1 MRTFACARCDQLV
14 FFENTG
20 CLHCGAGLGFRWADR
35 ELVTLL
41 DEFQGPPRCA
51 NAEVAGCNAFVEQD
65 GELCFSCG
73 LTLTRPADSDADG
86 LEEFKAAE
94 AAKRRLL
101 FELGELGLP
110 IPSRQED
117 PEGGLA
123 FDLLSSH
130 QGPVTTGHADG
141 LITLD
146 LAESDPAHREQ
157 MRVQM
162 GEPYRTLLG
171 HFRHEVGHFYF
182 PILAP
187 EGSPEVERARGLF
200 GDDREDYSAAMDRH
214 YAEGAPADW
223 PERHVSAYATMHPYE
238 DWAETFAHYL
248 HIRDTA
254 QTAVSYGVRVAGPSP
269 PRRVAADAAPLDFVP
284 VERRRSIRELLDDW
298 IPLTYALNAL
308 NRSMGAGD
316 LYPFV
321 LPEPVIEKLELIDEL
336 VVSRS
341 PAGRSAAAGA

>member
-14 FFENTG
+14 FFENTE
-20 CLHCGAGLGFRWADR
+20 CLSCGAGLGFRWADR
-35 ELVTLL
+35 EVVTLL
-41 DEFQGPPRCA
+41 DEFHGPARCA
-51 NAEVAGCNAFVEQD
+51 NVEVANCNAFVEEP
-65 GELCFSCG
+65 GELCFSCA
-73 LTLTRPADSDADG
+73 LTLTRPADSDPEGFQELA
-86 LEEFKAAE
+86 EAE

-110 IPSRQED
+110 VPSREDD
-117 PEGGLA
+117 PEAGLA

-130 QGPVTTGHADG
+130 REHVTTGHADG

-157 MRVQM
+157 VRVQM

-187 EGSPEVERARGLF
+187 EGSPAVERCRATF
-200 GDDREDYSAAMDRH
+200 GDDREDYGAAMDRH
-214 YAEGAPADW
+214 YAEGAPEDW
-223 PERHVSAYATMHPYE
+223 PKEHVSSYATMHPYE

-269 PRRVAADAAPLDFVP
+269 PRRMAADAPALDFVP
-284 VERRRSIRELLDDW
+284 LERRQSLRELLADW
-298 IPLTYALNAL
+298 LPLTYALNAL

-321 LPEPVIEKLELIDEL
+321 LTEPIVAKLELIDEL
-336 VVSRS
+336 VRAKAASVSKL
-341 PAGRSAAAGA
+341 A

>member
-14 FFENTG
+14 FFENTE
-20 CLHCGAGLGFRWADR
+20 CLSCGAGLGFRWADR
-35 ELVTLL
+35 ELITLT
-41 DEFQGPPRCA
+41 DEFVGPPRCA
-51 NAEVAGCNAFVEQD
+51 NAEVANCNAFVDAE
-65 GELCFSCG
+65 GELCASCV
-73 LTLTRPADSDADG
+73 LTTTRPADAQPEE
-86 LEEFKAAE
+86 LEKFARAE

-110 IPSRQED
+110 VPSRRED

-123 FDLLSSH
+123 FDLLSSRKA
-130 QGPVTTGHADG
+130 PVTTGHADG

-182 PILAP
+182 PLLAP
-187 EGSPEVERARGLF
+187 EGSPEVDRCRALF
-200 GDDREDYSAAMDRH
+200 GDDREDYGAAMDRH
-214 YAEGAPADW
+214 YAEGAPEDW
-223 PERHVSAYATMHPYE
+223 AERHVSAYATMHPYE

-269 PRRVAADAAPLDFVP
+269 PRRVAADAAALDFVP
-284 VERRRSIRELLDDW
+284 LERRQSMRELLADW

-308 NRSMGAGD
+308 NRSMGADD

-321 LPEPVIEKLELIDEL
+321 LPEPVVEKLELVDEL
-336 VVSRS
+336 VLAK
-341 PAGRSAAAGA
+341 AGAAAA